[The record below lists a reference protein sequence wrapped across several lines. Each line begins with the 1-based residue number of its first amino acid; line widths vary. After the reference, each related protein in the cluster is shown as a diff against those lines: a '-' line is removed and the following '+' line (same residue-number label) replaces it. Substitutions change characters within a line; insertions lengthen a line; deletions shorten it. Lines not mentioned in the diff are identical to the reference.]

1 VEAEHRQLAPYAR
14 QVLSRRAGEALLY
27 ETVGQWLIRPLLLGL
42 YRAEVAGAERI
53 PARGPAILAANH
65 ESVVDPFVLGLATP
79 RTVRYMAKSELFENA
94 RMRLLMKGFG
104 TFPVERGRGD
114 RESMA
119 RARTLLEGGELVGM
133 FPQGTVVPS
142 RNRPFRRG
150 AARLALETG
159 VPIVPVCLVATE
171 RVWRP
176 YDLRLGLPTVRV
188 LVASPIAVER
198 RKPTIVASN
207 ELIAQVETAVRELG
221 RPYGEPAHAWL
232 D

>member
-1 VEAEHRQLAPYAR
+1 V
-14 QVLSRRAGEALLY
+14 SGE
-27 ETVGQWLIRPLLLGL
+27 
-42 YRAEVAGAERI
+42 ERI
-53 PARGPAILAANH
+53 PAGPAILAANH

-79 RTVRYMAKSELFENA
+79 RVVHYMAKAELFENA
-94 RMRLLMKGFG
+94 LTRPFMHDFG

-114 RESMA
+114 REAMA
-119 RARTLLEGGELVGM
+119 RARALLEQGEIVGM
-133 FPQGTVVPS
+133 FPQGTVNPF

-159 VPIVPVCLVATE
+159 VSVVPVCLVGTE

-176 YDLRLGLPTVRV
+176 HDFRLGLPTVRV
-188 LVASPIAVER
+188 LVASPIPVER
-198 RKPTIVASN
+198 GKPTIVASN
-207 ELIAQVETAVRELG
+207 ELIARVEAAVLELR